1 MMYFLAFIIPLLIVI
16 PSYVFVS
23 AMYLKTKFADTTK
36 IKANIRLCEILN
48 ISSFLIFSLLLPL
61 GIISLYAGYQNL
73 YWVTAFA
80 VMFTIVSVVL
90 FVIFIVSEILIRVKT
105 GINANRKNNKGSE
118 KAIYLTA
125 VIGDLMLLISILCFV
140 INWLIWDDFYV
151 FMICSFII
159 FVVCY
164 ITAAILY
171 LKRNSGKAG
180 LKRLVVPAISF
191 VLMFV
196 ISGYCFTHGKCGE
209 NTKWSFTIDKY
220 LEISGSGDVN
230 TDDLDFNLAICSLLA
245 EDVVIWDG
253 VESIDYSQFWQRSKL
268 NNVYFSDSIEIINGG
283 AFKDCTSLSLED
295 NGLPDNLKSIGSES
309 FMNCDSITSV
319 TIPDSVTEIGDGAF
333 WGCDSLESV
342 YIPQGITVIN
352 ENTFADCDKLRK
364 IVIPSSVKSIEIY
377 AFYKCSNLEVYYD
390 GSEEQWN
397 QIFVDERYNEGLEN
411 ATVHY
416 NSQGTEDSVVS
427 TVIDKGE
434 CGESINWFL
443 YENGELLI
451 KGDGDMYS
459 WASES
464 EGASNIAPWSA
475 HKNKITTVTIGQGIN
490 NISRNSFNGCVNME
504 NISIGKDVTLIK
516 SDSFS
521 NCQKLKSITIPA
533 SVNLIESDAF
543 KNCSS
548 LEKINVEDGNLYY
561 SSDKHG
567 VLFYNK
573 TELVQ
578 YPLGNKRNTYV
589 IPDEVTEIR
598 SSAFYG
604 CQNLESIVFPTN
616 ITYIG
621 DYAFKDCVNL
631 KEIDF
636 HFWSSWDYY
645 GDYGCI
651 GDYAFSGCKKL
662 TMDILWMDY
671 AWHIGSYAFDGCT
684 GIKELYIGEA
694 TEEIGAYA
702 FNGWTS
708 QQDIYIIGTSD
719 NWKSGWDAGCNAAFP
734 SFHG

>member
-23 AMYLKTKFADTTK
+23 AIYLKTKFADTTK

-73 YWVTAFA
+73 YWVTPFA

-125 VIGDLMLLISILCFV
+125 VIGDLMLMISILCFI

-364 IVIPSSVKSIEIY
+364 IVIPSSVKSIEIF

-397 QIFVDERYNEGLEN
+397 QIFVDENYNEGLEN
-411 ATVHY
+411 ATIHFNQQADK
-416 NSQGTEDSVVS
+416 NSNYEDS
-427 TVIDKGE
+427 
-434 CGESINWFL
+434 NA
-443 YENGELLI
+443 ENVERDPNELLI
-451 KGDGDMYS
+451 GSNTMNFDTNDYRDYWFYPPEEGFYSFTSLGEYDTRAEFIIDDTIIDEDDDSAEETNFLIVQHCYPDEPVCLRVHSMTTYISEITVDIQWEKSAFANAVKLFKHYKDNGLWIDETDVVYEVDGDGAVLETTNHAAYLRYPHDFSFVPDENAVELYFEEYDKYDNVWEYYYKIELSREFMSYFVTFEDCQSGIYVDENDMYAYTPDRS
-459 WASES
+459 QEFVYWNES
-464 EGASNIAPWSA
+464 GYKKPE
-475 HKNKITTVTIGQGIN
+475 TFTI
-490 NISRNSFNGCVNME
+490 
-504 NISIGKDVTLIK
+504 KD
-516 SDSFS
+516 D
-521 NCQKLKSITIPA
+521 
-533 SVNLIESDAF
+533 
-543 KNCSS
+543 
-548 LEKINVEDGNLYY
+548 
-561 SSDKHG
+561 
-567 VLFYNK
+567 VLW
-573 TELVQ
+573 L
-578 YPLGNKRNTYV
+578 
-589 IPDEVTEIR
+589 
-598 SSAFYG
+598 
-604 CQNLESIVFPTN
+604 
-616 ITYIG
+616 
-621 DYAFKDCVNL
+621 
-631 KEIDF
+631 
-636 HFWSSWDYY
+636 
-645 GDYGCI
+645 
-651 GDYAFSGCKKL
+651 AFSMEHNTDENNTIVWYEFKG
-662 TMDILWMDY
+662 
-671 AWHIGSYAFDGCT
+671 
-684 GIKELYIGEA
+684 
-694 TEEIGAYA
+694 
-702 FNGWTS
+702 
-708 QQDIYIIGTSD
+708 
-719 NWKSGWDAGCNAAFP
+719 
-734 SFHG
+734 